1 MRNYTEYHGA
11 EEWLRETYPH
21 LHAVWLQ
28 TFSNPEEFSVMNMQL
43 TCMVCQI
50 KPSSGL
56 HYGVKMCEAD
66 KQFLK
71 RTFHYQIAYP
81 RCGQEGASVCPPRP
95 RGWCQICRLRRCLST
110 PVTISMIRVGNKSPP
125 VKQPKNQPT
134 PLFTIKVEAPPK
146 QSAVV
151 SKEEIDFIEQEM
163 KPFVVDHYQLLKP
176 EPLMMTHTETS
187 APYNNSAFD
196 LSANTCQ
203 PLDLRI
209 SRKKIDAEWLSHD
222 NNGSQGDLPLQY
234 VLQNY
239 DEPLDLS
246 PLSYHPDQ
254 IEAADLSRPS
264 SRESSY
270 IRTPSPVLDASQAF
284 NKLTV
289 NSAVLGDALS
299 RIQGNISMSNSLVNL
314 SSVSDILSETNREF

>member
-1 MRNYTEYHGA
+1 MRNYSEYSGA
-11 EEWLRETYPH
+11 EEWLRQTYPH
-21 LHAVWLQ
+21 LHSVWLQ
-28 TFSNPEEFSVMNMQL
+28 TFANLEDFNVMDMQL

-71 RTFHYQIAYP
+71 RTFHYQIVYP
-81 RCGQEGASVCPPRP
+81 RCGQEGATVCPPRP

-110 PVTISMIRVGNKSPP
+110 PVTISMIRIGNKSPP
-125 VKQPKNQPT
+125 VKQPKKQAA
-134 PLFTIKVEAPPK
+134 PLFTIHVEAPPAPQ
-146 QSAVV
+146 QSAV
-151 SKEEIDFIEQEM
+151 SKEEIDFIDQEL
-163 KPFVVDHYQLLKP
+163 KPFMDYYQPLKP
-176 EPLMMTHTETS
+176 EPLPMNLS
-187 APYNNSAFD
+187 DAGAPCNNSAYD
-196 LSANTCQ
+196 LSANACQ

-209 SRKKIDAEWLSHD
+209 SRKRKEAEWLSHEY
-222 NNGSQGDLPLQY
+222 NASQTDLPIQF

-246 PLSYHPDQ
+246 PLSYHTDQ
-254 IEAADLSRPS
+254 VEAADLSRPS
-264 SRESSY
+264 SRDSSCR
-270 IRTPSPVLDASQAF
+270 RTPSPILDASQAL

-299 RIQGNISMSNSLVNL
+299 RIHGNISMSNSLVNL